1 MADAAALAPM
11 IDVLLER
18 LRPDAKSLI
27 VSLFGDAVAPHGG
40 VVWLGSLVDLVE
52 PFGLNERV
60 VRTSVFRL
68 SKEGWLVSTQVG
80 RRSAYGL
87 TESGR
92 RRFEAADRVIYAGRR
107 APWGGRWTIVFTGL
121 VDGEV
126 REALRRD
133 LAWQG
138 FGQLL
143 PGVMVH
149 PEPDEAA
156 LRQALAD
163 AVVDTG
169 AVMMRAGGEDW
180 APPEAL
186 RDLVA
191 RAWDLD
197 ALAAGYAAFLDA
209 FRPFLA
215 VLARGEA
222 DPRDAFRL
230 RILLVHAWRR
240 AILRDPALPDELLP
254 ADWPGA
260 AARLL
265 VRNLYRAVGLSAET
279 HLARTMVTPDGPVGP
294 PAANCRNRFGGL
306 TEDGDHGHRPER
318 PGLVVSPGTPRSDDR

>member
-1 MADAAALAPM
+1 MADPDSLDPAIDALA
-11 IDVLLER
+11 ER

-27 VSLFGDAVAPHGG
+27 VSLWGDAVAPHGG
-40 VVWLGSLVDLVE
+40 VVWLGSLFDLVE
-52 PFGLNERV
+52 PFGLGDRV

-68 SKEGWLVSTQVG
+68 SKEGWLTSTQVG

-92 RRFEAADRVIYAGRR
+92 RRFEAADRLIYAGRPL
-107 APWGGRWTIVFTGL
+107 PWSGRWTIVFTGL
-121 VDGEV
+121 VDGEA

-149 PEPDEAA
+149 PAPDEMA
-156 LRQALAD
+156 LRQALAE
-163 AVVDTG
+163 AVVGDA
-169 AVMMRAGGEDW
+169 AVVMRAGAEDW
-180 APPEAL
+180 GRPEAL

-197 ALAAGYAAFLDA
+197 GLAAGYAAFLDA
-209 FRPFLA
+209 FRPFLDRLGR
-215 VLARGEA
+215 VEPT
-222 DPRDAFRL
+222 PRQAFRL

-240 AILRDPALPDELLP
+240 AILRDPLLPEELLS

-265 VRNLYRAVGLSAET
+265 VRDLYRAVGAPAET
-279 HLARTMVTPDGPVGP
+279 HVARVMVTPDGPIGLP
-294 PAANCRNRFGGL
+294 SANYWTRFGGL
-306 TEDGDHGHRPER
+306 VEEVG
-318 PGLVVSPGTPRSDDR
+318 

>member
-1 MADAAALAPM
+1 MPTPDRLDSAIDA
-11 IDVLLER
+11 LLER

-27 VSLFGDAVAPHGG
+27 VSLIGDAVAPHGG

-52 PFGLNERV
+52 PFGLNDRV

-68 SKEGWLVSTQVG
+68 SKEGWLTSTQVG
-80 RRSAYGL
+80 RRSAYGP

-107 APWGGRWTIVFTGL
+107 PAWGGRWTVVFTGL
-121 VDGEV
+121 VEGEA

-143 PGVMVH
+143 PGVMIH
-149 PEPDEAA
+149 PEPDETA

-163 AVVDTG
+163 AVAGDHVV
-169 AVMMRAGGEDW
+169 AMRAVADDGDRRES
-180 APPEAL
+180 L

-191 RAWDLD
+191 RAWDLA
-197 ALAAGYAAFLDA
+197 ALATGYTDFLDA

-215 VLARGEA
+215 LLERTEPS
-222 DPRDAFRL
+222 PREAFRL

-265 VRNLYRAVGLSAET
+265 VRNLYRAVRAPAET
-279 HLARTMVTPDGPVGP
+279 HLAHTMLTPDGPVGQ
-294 PAANCRNRFGGL
+294 PAASYWARFGGL
-306 TEDGDHGHRPER
+306 GDEA
-318 PGLVVSPGTPRSDDR
+318 

>member
-1 MADAAALAPM
+1 MADTALASM
-11 IDVLLER
+11 IDALAER

-27 VSLFGDAVAPHGG
+27 VSLYGDAVAPHGG
-40 VVWLGSLVDLVE
+40 SVWLGSLVDLVE
-52 PFGLNERV
+52 PFGLGDRV

-68 SKEGWLVSTQVG
+68 SKEGWLASTQVG

-92 RRFEAADRVIYAGRR
+92 RRFEAADRIIYAARSE
-107 APWGGRWTIVFTGL
+107 PWGGRWTVVFTGL
-121 VDGEV
+121 VDGEA
-126 REALRRD
+126 RDALRRD

-149 PEPDEAA
+149 PEPDATA

-163 AVVDTG
+163 AVAGDETV
-169 AVMMRAGGEDW
+169 VMTATAEDW
-180 APPEAL
+180 GRPEAL

-191 RAWDLD
+191 RAWDLT
-197 ALAAGYAAFLDA
+197 ALAAGYADFLDA

-215 VLARGEA
+215 PLGRGEPS
-222 DPRDAFRL
+222 PRDAFRL

-240 AILRDPALPDELLP
+240 AILRDPLLPEELLP

-265 VRNLYRAVGLSAET
+265 VRNLYRAVSGPAET
-279 HLARTMVTPDGPVGP
+279 HVARTMLTPDGPVGLP
-294 PAANCRNRFGGL
+294 GASYWSRFGGL
-306 TEDGDHGHRPER
+306 VEEVG
-318 PGLVVSPGTPRSDDR
+318 

>member
-1 MADAAALAPM
+1 MADADRPASPISAQIDAL
-11 IDVLLER
+11 IER

-27 VSLFGDAVAPHGG
+27 VSLYGDAVAPHGG
-40 VVWLGSLVDLVE
+40 AIWLGSLIDLVE
-52 PFGLNERV
+52 PLGLGDRV

-68 SKEGWLVSTQVG
+68 AKEGWLTSTQVG

-92 RRFEAADRVIYAGRR
+92 RRFEAADRVIYAAARQ
-107 APWGGRWTIVFTGL
+107 PWSGRWTIAFTGL
-121 VDGEV
+121 VEAEA
-126 REALRRD
+126 REALRAD

-149 PEPDEAA
+149 PEPDDAA
-156 LRQALAD
+156 LRQALGEAVAD
-163 AVVDTG
+163 DRAVV
-169 AVMMRAGGEDW
+169 MRASGDDW
-180 APPEAL
+180 DTRPEAL

-191 RAWDLD
+191 RAWDLV
-197 ALAAGYAAFLDA
+197 ALAAGYNAFLAD

-215 VLARGEA
+215 ALERAPA
-222 DPRDAFRL
+222 PPREAFRL

-240 AILRDPALPDELLP
+240 AILRDPLLPEELLP

-265 VRNLYRAVGLSAET
+265 VRNLYRATRPAEI
-279 HLARTMVTPDGPVGP
+279 HLARTMVTPDGPIGP
-294 PAANCRNRFGGL
+294 PNAGYFERFGGL
-306 TEDGDHGHRPER
+306 AGEIARP
-318 PGLVVSPGTPRSDDR
+318 PVAIVAAT

>member
-1 MADAAALAPM
+1 MPAPDRLDPAIDALA
-11 IDVLLER
+11 ER

-27 VSLFGDAVAPHGG
+27 VSLYGDAVTPHGG
-40 VVWLGSLVDLVE
+40 VIWLGSLVDLVE
-52 PFGLNERV
+52 PFGLNDRV

-68 SKEGWLVSTQVG
+68 SREGWLTSTQVG

-92 RRFEAADRVIYAGRR
+92 RRFEAADRIIYAGRR
-107 APWGGRWTIVFTGL
+107 EPWSGRWTVVFTGL
-121 VDGEV
+121 VDGEA

-133 LAWQG
+133 LGWQG
-138 FGQLL
+138 FGQLM
-143 PGVMVH
+143 PGVMIH

-163 AVVDTG
+163 AVAEDR
-169 AVMMRAGGEDW
+169 AVAMRAAGEDW
-180 APPEAL
+180 ASPDSL

-191 RAWDLD
+191 RAWDLA
-197 ALAAGYAAFLDA
+197 ALAAGYADFLDA

-215 VLARGEA
+215 RVERGELT
-222 DPRDAFRL
+222 PRAAFRL

-240 AILRDPALPDELLP
+240 AILRDPLLPEELLP

-265 VRNLYRAVGLSAET
+265 VRNLYRAVRAPAET
-279 HLARTMVTPDGPVGP
+279 HVARTMLTPDGPVGLP
-294 PAANCRNRFGGL
+294 SANYWSRFGGL
-306 TEDGDHGHRPER
+306 VEETA
-318 PGLVVSPGTPRSDDR
+318 

>member
-1 MADAAALAPM
+1 MADAAPFDTPIDAL
-11 IDVLLER
+11 IER

-27 VSLFGDAVAPHGG
+27 VTLWGDAIAPHGG
-40 VVWLGSLVDLVE
+40 SVWLGSLIDLVE
-52 PFGLNERV
+52 PFGLGDRV

-68 SKEGWLVSTQVG
+68 SKEGWLASTQVG

-107 APWGGRWTIVFTGL
+107 PPWGGRWTVVFTGL
-121 VDGEV
+121 VDGEA
-126 REALRRD
+126 REALRAD

-149 PEPDEAA
+149 PEPDEEA

-163 AVVDTG
+163 AVAGDRPV
-169 AVMMRAGGEDW
+169 VMRASGEDW
-180 APPEAL
+180 ARPDSL

-191 RAWDLD
+191 RAWDLA
-197 ALAAGYAAFLDA
+197 ALAAGYAAFLDD
-209 FRPFLA
+209 FRPFLGL
-215 VLARGEA
+215 LARTEPT
-222 DPRDAFRL
+222 PRAAFCL

-240 AILRDPALPDELLP
+240 AILRDPLLPDELLP

-265 VRNLYRAVGLSAET
+265 VRNLYRATQGAAEV
-279 HLARTMVTPDGPVGP
+279 HLARTMITPDGPVGL
-294 PAANCRNRFGGL
+294 PAAGYWTRFGGL
-306 TEDGDHGHRPER
+306 VDAAETGGETIPDGSRPA
-318 PGLVVSPGTPRSDDR
+318 S

>member
-1 MADAAALAPM
+1 MADDALAPL
-11 IDVLLER
+11 IDALAER

-27 VSLFGDAVAPHGG
+27 VSLFGDAVAPYGG

-52 PFGLNERV
+52 PFGLNDRV

-68 SKEGWLVSTQVG
+68 SKEGWLASTQVG
-80 RRSAYGL
+80 RRSAYGP

-92 RRFEAADRVIYAGRR
+92 RRFEAADRIIYAARTK
-107 APWGGRWTIVFTGL
+107 PWGGRWTVAFTGL
-121 VDGEV
+121 LDGEA

-143 PGVMVH
+143 PGVMIH

-163 AVVDTG
+163 VVAGDG
-169 AVMMRAGGEDW
+169 AVTMRASGDDW
-180 APPEAL
+180 ARPEAL

-191 RAWDLD
+191 RAWDLA
-197 ALAAGYAAFLDA
+197 ALSAGYADFLDA
-209 FRPFLA
+209 FRPFLG
-215 VLARGEA
+215 LLDRLEPS
-222 DPRDAFRL
+222 PRDAFRL

-240 AILRDPALPDELLP
+240 AILRDPLLPEELLP

-265 VRNLYRAVGLSAET
+265 VRNLYRAVRAPAET
-279 HLARTMVTPDGPVGP
+279 HLARTLLTPDGPIGP
-294 PAANCRNRFGGL
+294 PSAGYFERFGGL
-306 TEDGDHGHRPER
+306 GHA
-318 PGLVVSPGTPRSDDR
+318 S

>member
-1 MADAAALAPM
+1 MPTPGRLDPAIDA
-11 IDVLLER
+11 LLER

-27 VSLFGDAVAPHGG
+27 VSLLGDAVAPHGG
-40 VVWLGSLVDLVE
+40 VIWLGSLVDLVE

-68 SKEGWLVSTQVG
+68 SKEGWLTSTQVG

-92 RRFEAADRVIYAGRR
+92 RRFEAADRIIYAGRR
-107 APWGGRWTIVFTGL
+107 APWGGRWTVVFTGL
-121 VDGEV
+121 VDGEA

-143 PGVMVH
+143 PGVMIH
-149 PEPDEAA
+149 PEPDETA

-163 AVVDTG
+163 AVAGDG
-169 AVMMRAGGEDW
+169 AVAMRASGEDW

-191 RAWDLD
+191 RAWDLA

-215 VLARGEA
+215 LLERSEPS
-222 DPRDAFRL
+222 PREAFRL

-240 AILRDPALPDELLP
+240 AILRDPLLPEELLP

-265 VRNLYRAVGLSAET
+265 VRNLYRAVRTPAET
-279 HLARTMVTPDGPVGP
+279 HLTRTMLTPDGPVGP
-294 PAANCRNRFGGL
+294 PDAGYRVRFGGL
-306 TEDGDHGHRPER
+306 SEAAG
-318 PGLVVSPGTPRSDDR
+318 